1 VRLTYGFIKG
11 CSFAHSAIYA
21 CLLVAWAIPGAQLA
35 ETVFGF
41 AHGIGWF
48 FMVGLSFAG
57 LHARVLPFWLAF
69 LVAVGGA
76 VGPFIG
82 SAAFIW
88 RDRSGETAGAPR
100 VPRGTTR

>member
-1 VRLTYGFIKG
+1 MKLTYRFIKW

-21 CLLVAWAIPGAQLA
+21 CLLIAWAIPGAQTA

-41 AHGIGWF
+41 AHGVGWF

-57 LHARVLPFWLAF
+57 LRARVLPFWLAF

-82 SAAFIW
+82 SAAFIV
-88 RDRSGETAGAPR
+88 RDRRNAKGRHLAAP
-100 VPRGTTR
+100 PGPA